1 MSVEAI
7 TWAFAQD
14 GAPGDKLAPGDKFL
28 LVAIAN
34 IVNEAGIGFPGRERL
49 AEMTGWDRA
58 TVSRHLKALEERRL
72 IARAERR
79 RANGSRT
86 SDWTVVAPGRC
97 AASRAPIKSPL
108 RDDDFPAEVM
118 ALLEPPDDGCVSSGD
133 DLQGDD
139 LPPGQVA
146 LSRSPEPSEEP
157 SDRTSS
163 FSDRA
168 RELAGDLSGLA
179 PPEMAADANSLL
191 VGKARVDGRVV
202 TAREIAVA
210 AAALAEFNRQAGSD
224 YGLGAHLTPL
234 VMRSRERPSWDAATF
249 VRLVQSAFRIR
260 WWERRRRGD
269 AGGPRRVTPQVVFG
283 NPRCF
288 ENVVQDA
295 VDEKAGRGAEV
306 ELRRGRFV
314 RSRSVEDDG

>member
-49 AEMTGWDRA
+49 AEMTGWDKA

-108 RDDDFPAEVM
+108 RDDDFPVEVM

-146 LSRSPEPSEEP
+146 LSGSPEPSEEP
-157 SDRTSS
+157 SEDPSTSAS
-163 FSDRA
+163 AREAEHDDSGIPEEMRVDA
-168 RELAGDLSGLA
+168 RELLRS
-179 PPEMAADANSLL
+179 
-191 VGKARVDGRVV
+191 KRKVDGRIV
-202 TAREIAVA
+202 AEREMSIA
-210 AAALAEFNRQAGSD
+210 AAALAEFNRRAGKALSLGPHLARIVPRIRDHPSWGADSYVRVVEAAFRDPWWLRAGS
-224 YGLGAHLTPL
+224 
-234 VMRSRERPSWDAATF
+234 RNRETH
-249 VRLVQSAFRIR
+249 V
-260 WWERRRRGD
+260 GC
-269 AGGPRRVTPQVVFG
+269 VFG
-283 NPRCF
+283 PGAFERIVEEARNGPDRSPR
-288 ENVVQDA
+288 
-295 VDEKAGRGAEV
+295 K
-306 ELRRGRFV
+306 RFV
-314 RSRSVEDDG
+314 RPGHDHRVNEHA